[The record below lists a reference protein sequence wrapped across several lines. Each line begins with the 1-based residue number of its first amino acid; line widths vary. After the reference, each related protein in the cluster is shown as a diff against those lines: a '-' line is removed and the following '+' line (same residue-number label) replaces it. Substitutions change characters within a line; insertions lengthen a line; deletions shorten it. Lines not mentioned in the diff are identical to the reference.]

1 MDMEFSKIIEHLL
14 EAETPLKPATLYHL
28 SKLNP
33 EELAQ
38 LEAAWPNI
46 PAGRRQ
52 KLIQSLIEIAEL
64 NFEAD
69 FESIFWWGLEDVDPK
84 VRAAA
89 IDGLWENKQLSLLNK
104 LLHLL
109 QNDPSEQV
117 CATAAMSLGRF
128 LLLNELEELPAGH
141 CQPVYEALCQVIS
154 ENANALAVQRR
165 ALESISYVS
174 DEHVIDLIETAY
186 QHPEEKMRVS
196 AVCGMGRSAD
206 SRWINIVIGELFSIN
221 PEMRYQAARACGEL
235 EARAAVSRLAELIDD
250 PDREVQGATLWALG
264 QIGGQEAQHLLQAC
278 CQVEDEFISRA
289 AEAALEHLEFMY
301 SRLDFP
307 FHAFDEPD
315 DLELDAFI

>member
-28 SKLNP
+28 SRLNP
-33 EELAQ
+33 EELEQ

-46 PAGRRQ
+46 PADRRQ
-52 KLIQSLIEIAEL
+52 KLIQSLVEIAEL

-89 IDGLWENKQLSLLNK
+89 IDGLWENKQLSLLHK

-117 CATAAMSLGRF
+117 CAAAAMSLGRF

-141 CQPVYEALCQVIS
+141 CQPVYKALCQVIS
-154 ENANALAVQRR
+154 ENTHALPVQRR
-165 ALESISYVS
+165 AIESISYVS
-174 DEHVIDLIETAY
+174 DNHVINLIETAY

-206 SRWINIVIGELFSIN
+206 SRWIDVVIGELFSIN
-221 PEMRYQAARACGEL
+221 PEMRYEAARACGEL

-250 PDREVQGATLWALG
+250 PDSEVQQATLWALG
-264 QIGGQEAQHLLQAC
+264 QIGGKEAQHLLEAC
-278 CQVEDEFISRA
+278 SEVEDEFISRA
-289 AEAALEHLEFMY
+289 AEAALEYMEFMY

-315 DLELDAFI
+315 DLEPDAFI